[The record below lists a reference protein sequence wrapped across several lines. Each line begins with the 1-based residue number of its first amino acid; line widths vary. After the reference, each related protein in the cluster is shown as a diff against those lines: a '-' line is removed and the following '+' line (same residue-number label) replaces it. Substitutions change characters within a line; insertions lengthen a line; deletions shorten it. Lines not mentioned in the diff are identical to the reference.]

1 MENTIKLKYIWGILL
16 LALHFVFV
24 KGQPIC
30 VARQYTVRD
39 GLIQS
44 NPAQILQSH
53 NGFIWVSTWN
63 GVSRFDGRDF
73 ETFQF
78 DSLLNQHMQRLEN
91 TADGNLWM
99 IAYDRHSLYLYDIRE
114 NKLINVLK
122 QYEQHFNT
130 PLQIENLYPLS
141 KGITWVTLNNG
152 GCFRISDKEC
162 TVSSGIQY
170 ITAIDDVELG
180 KVSRVFEDKQGEE
193 WVFSDK
199 GVSIFGKRTI
209 SSYPFS
215 MFETMDNLVFLASQN
230 GRLAYYDVNT
240 MQFNIVPFQEKIQH
254 INGIKVLKDNQLA
267 VLSDKGLY
275 LCHFPELAMEKYDF
289 SLPGHDDAAVR
300 KVYQDSKGF
309 LWIFTGLPG
318 IIRLDPETGVK
329 QYLNTPSGYMASSP
343 ENELFIYEDPNGVVW
358 TIPYKGIFSY
368 YDEKSRELKV
378 YFTPG
383 RNHIP
388 YSPIIKTTYVDKQ
401 NNLWIKSQRSFIKMF
416 FPPSPYTYRELD
428 NYFDT
433 KSFLFDSD
441 EHLWIATKKGIIRI
455 MDSQKNLLGYLSP
468 DGELAQTETV
478 FAEGGI
484 YVMLKD
490 QAQTIWLGSKENGL
504 FRLVP
509 RNRPYH
515 YEVYHYMNNPSDP
528 YSISDNKISCIDEDH
543 NGRIWIGT
551 YGGGLN
557 LVEEKEDGAIRFIH
571 AENNL
576 SGFPI
581 NRTNSIRCMVEGP
594 GHTML
599 VGTIEG
605 LITFSS
611 DFSDYEN
618 IRFYLNLPRPQATDG
633 LCSADV
639 MSVLRTTDET
649 IYCYCYGGGLCKL
662 VSSNLLSDELRFRS
676 FGKETSPLAR
686 ALIEDKN
693 HNIWIGSETDI
704 TLFDVHDQTFES
716 FGETFFNRSFNY
728 SECLPVTD
736 RQEGGM
742 LVFSP
747 DSIVKQ
753 TYEAPIVVTGIK
765 YSEDNLSHVLSDA
778 DYLEIPTRRRNFTIS
793 FAALDYTNSLDIEY
807 AYKLDDNQWY
817 YIGKKN
823 SVSFVS
829 LPAGKYQFQ
838 IKATNG
844 DGIWMNTVKTV
855 TLQVLPTFWETG
867 WAKAFYIVVV
877 LVISLAIGYIFF
889 YIYYLKH
896 KVNME
901 QRLAEIKVRSFI
913 DISHELRTPLT
924 LISGP
929 VSEVLSQEP
938 LTSRTRHHL
947 QLVQK
952 NINRMLLLINQV
964 LDFRKIQNKKM
975 GLTIEYR
982 DIIIMLHNIMDNFR
996 LLATEKNINFSLQT
1010 TLPSVFLW
1018 IDSDK
1023 FEKIIFNLLSNAFKY
1038 TPDNKS
1044 ITLIVM
1050 ESGQFVSIA
1059 VKDEGI
1065 GIPKDK
1071 VPSIFER
1078 FTTVSKENDMQP
1090 SSGIGLS
1097 LVNELVKMLHGEIQV
1112 ESEVKKGSVFKLVL
1126 HKGKEI
1132 YAQDKNVEYIL
1143 NDTSEEQETVLAEPE
1158 QNDEISLPDMPP
1170 ATKET
1175 LVKVMV
1181 VEDNAELR
1189 QFICEILSGT
1199 YRVVG
1204 VADGVMALEK
1214 IEEEIPDFIIT
1225 DIMMP
1230 RMDGIEL
1237 IRHIKEN
1244 VNTCDIPLIIL
1255 SAKSSVEDRI
1265 QCLQLGIDDYIPKPF
1280 SSDYLKSRI
1289 ENLIR
1294 QRKVLQSAFLSKYGA
1309 QPKKE
1314 PLEAVAYPVS
1324 QIVPLDEL
1332 FMQKLV
1338 GFMEENYS
1346 NPGLRV
1352 NDLAEFMNMSRS
1364 VFNRKVNGI
1373 MGISPIEYIKN
1384 YRLNKAK
1391 SFIQSGMSFSE
1402 VAFAVGFSDPG
1413 YFGKAFKKAFN
1424 QTLTE
1429 YKNNN

>member
-1 MENTIKLKYIWGILL
+1 MFLL
-16 LALHFVFV
+16 LHWGSV
-24 KGQPIC
+24 KAQPIC

-180 KVSRVFEDKQGEE
+180 KVSKVFEDKQGEE

-254 INGIKVLKDNQLA
+254 INGIKVLQDNQLA

-275 LCHFPELAMEKYDF
+275 LCRFPDLAMEKYDF

-416 FPPSPYTYRELD
+416 FPPSPYTYKELD

-468 DGELAQTETV
+468 DGELTQTETV

-557 LVEEKEDGAIRFIH
+557 LIEEKEDGAIRFIH
-571 AENNL
+571 AENKL

-618 IRFYLNLPRPQATDG
+618 IRFYLNLPRPQAADG

-736 RQEGGM
+736 RQGDILMGTEGGM

-753 TYEAPIVVTGIK
+753 THEAPIVVTGIK

-844 DGIWMNTVKTV
+844 DGIWMNSVKTV

-867 WAKAFYIVVV
+867 WAKAFYLVVV
-877 LVISLAIGYIFF
+877 LVISLAIGYIF
-889 YIYYLKH
+889 
-896 KVNME
+896 
-901 QRLAEIKVRSFI
+901 
-913 DISHELRTPLT
+913 
-924 LISGP
+924 
-929 VSEVLSQEP
+929 
-938 LTSRTRHHL
+938 
-947 QLVQK
+947 
-952 NINRMLLLINQV
+952 
-964 LDFRKIQNKKM
+964 
-975 GLTIEYR
+975 
-982 DIIIMLHNIMDNFR
+982 
-996 LLATEKNINFSLQT
+996 
-1010 TLPSVFLW
+1010 
-1018 IDSDK
+1018 
-1023 FEKIIFNLLSNAFKY
+1023 
-1038 TPDNKS
+1038 
-1044 ITLIVM
+1044 
-1050 ESGQFVSIA
+1050 
-1059 VKDEGI
+1059 
-1065 GIPKDK
+1065 
-1071 VPSIFER
+1071 SIF
-1078 FTTVSKENDMQP
+1078 T
-1090 SSGIGLS
+1090 I
-1097 LVNELVKMLHGEIQV
+1097 
-1112 ESEVKKGSVFKLVL
+1112 
-1126 HKGKEI
+1126 
-1132 YAQDKNVEYIL
+1132 
-1143 NDTSEEQETVLAEPE
+1143 
-1158 QNDEISLPDMPP
+1158 
-1170 ATKET
+1170 
-1175 LVKVMV
+1175 
-1181 VEDNAELR
+1181 
-1189 QFICEILSGT
+1189 
-1199 YRVVG
+1199 
-1204 VADGVMALEK
+1204 
-1214 IEEEIPDFIIT
+1214 
-1225 DIMMP
+1225 
-1230 RMDGIEL
+1230 
-1237 IRHIKEN
+1237 
-1244 VNTCDIPLIIL
+1244 
-1255 SAKSSVEDRI
+1255 
-1265 QCLQLGIDDYIPKPF
+1265 
-1280 SSDYLKSRI
+1280 
-1289 ENLIR
+1289 
-1294 QRKVLQSAFLSKYGA
+1294 
-1309 QPKKE
+1309 
-1314 PLEAVAYPVS
+1314 
-1324 QIVPLDEL
+1324 
-1332 FMQKLV
+1332 
-1338 GFMEENYS
+1338 
-1346 NPGLRV
+1346 
-1352 NDLAEFMNMSRS
+1352 
-1364 VFNRKVNGI
+1364 
-1373 MGISPIEYIKN
+1373 
-1384 YRLNKAK
+1384 
-1391 SFIQSGMSFSE
+1391 
-1402 VAFAVGFSDPG
+1402 
-1413 YFGKAFKKAFN
+1413 
-1424 QTLTE
+1424 
-1429 YKNNN
+1429 